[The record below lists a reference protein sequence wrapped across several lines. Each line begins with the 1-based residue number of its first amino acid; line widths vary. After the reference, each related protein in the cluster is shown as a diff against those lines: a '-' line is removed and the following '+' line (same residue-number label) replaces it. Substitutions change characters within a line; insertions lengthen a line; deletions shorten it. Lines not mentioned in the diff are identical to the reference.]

1 MLGDTDSPSGE
12 VRRILEWG
20 ISCSRPLLWGEEEE
34 EEREFEEERVGEEDE
49 EGSANGGE
57 MEEGSHPR
65 TMPSSTSSPD
75 SDSIDDFLLEEFAA
89 AEAGTVGIRDGLV
102 GNLLGA
108 GIGFLE
114 PITGRRLAELVFN
127 CSATSLA
134 GLHRFL
140 MSGILLFFP
149 PMFSLL
155 TT

>member
-1 MLGDTDSPSGE
+1 M
-12 VRRILEWG
+12 EWG
-20 ISCSRPLLWGEEEE
+20 ISCSRPLLCGEEEE
-34 EEREFEEERVGEEDE
+34 EDREFEEERVGEEDE

-57 MEEGSHPR
+57 IEEEEGSHPR
-65 TMPSSTSSPD
+65 TMPSSTSSPE
-75 SDSIDDFLLEEFAA
+75 SDSIDDFLLEFAT

-108 GIGFLE
+108 GVGFLE
-114 PITGRRLAELVFN
+114 PITGRRLAELAFN